1 MCEPKINRPKRF
13 TSTVSDRG
21 TLIDSIS
28 DRDFLQK
35 FWFKINSPSILAHS
49 RLTPYHLSRPSSSVS
64 FLNDPNQMKN
74 LKAFQWNVSWN
85 ISYRECAINSTADEI
100 SPHSQKSS
108 KSFELK
114 PNLRR
119 FDWIIECIVICIRSR
134 AKFNW
139 LKGSVA
145 GVLWICWTLVL
156 SRSSPDDAN
165 YFVDFP
171 QTHRRSQCLCS
182 SKSWRILKNQILHST
197 VTAVDVI
204 SFKSKFSTNGVPEAD
219 SLQKIP
225 RTLHGSD
232 SNQKKFPAEWH
243 LENAVSSHRRFLA
256 NLMESVWTP
265 HCGVHSGD
273 HSGVHTHN

>member
-1 MCEPKINRPKRF
+1 MCEPKINLPKRF
-13 TSTVSDRG
+13 TSTVSDSG

-145 GVLWICWTLVL
+145 GVLWICWTRSFSLFSWWCRLLCWL
-156 SRSSPDDAN
+156 SAN
-165 YFVDFP
+165 TP
-171 QTHRRSQCLCS
+171 SISMCS

-197 VTAVDVI
+197 V
-204 SFKSKFSTNGVPEAD
+204 
-219 SLQKIP
+219 
-225 RTLHGSD
+225 RYGSGC
-232 SNQKKFPAEWH
+232 N
-243 LENAVSSHRRFLA
+243 
-256 NLMESVWTP
+256 
-265 HCGVHSGD
+265 
-273 HSGVHTHN
+273 